1 MTSIRKFLSLLILGL
16 AVFSF
21 GASAA
26 DAPKKPSGTVSINET
41 QFALIIGGSTGGG
54 VLTYQGKKYPFKIG
68 GMSLGA
74 NVGASKLAATGEVYD
89 LTDVSKFPGTMMLKR
104 CWKDDGTMLDRCWND
119 AGTMLEQCCDDAGTR
134 LERCWDDAGTMLE
147 RCWDDAGTMLGRC
160 WNDAGTMLERCW
172 KDAGPMLA

>member
-1 MTSIRKFLSLLILGL
+1 MGHNQWRSYMTSFRKFLSLLILGL

-21 GASAA
+21 GAGAA

-89 LTDVSKFPGTMMLKR
+89 LTDVSKFPGTFTKLESSITLGGGVGGTILKNENGVIMR
-104 CWKDDGTMLDRCWND
+104 LTSTSEGLQFNLSASGVTVKLD
-119 AGTMLEQCCDDAGTR
+119 
-134 LERCWDDAGTMLE
+134 
-147 RCWDDAGTMLGRC
+147 
-160 WNDAGTMLERCW
+160 
-172 KDAGPMLA
+172 K